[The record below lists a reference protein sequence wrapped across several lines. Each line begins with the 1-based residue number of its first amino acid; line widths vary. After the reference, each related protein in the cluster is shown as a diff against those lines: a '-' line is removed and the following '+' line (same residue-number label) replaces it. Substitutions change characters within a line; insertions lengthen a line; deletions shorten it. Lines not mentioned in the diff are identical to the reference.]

1 MEVVIGLCHIEVCVN
16 YTCIDPSESA
26 FIAYGKL
33 W

>member
-16 YTCIDPSESA
+16 YTFIDLSESV
-26 FIAYGKL
+26 FIVYGKL